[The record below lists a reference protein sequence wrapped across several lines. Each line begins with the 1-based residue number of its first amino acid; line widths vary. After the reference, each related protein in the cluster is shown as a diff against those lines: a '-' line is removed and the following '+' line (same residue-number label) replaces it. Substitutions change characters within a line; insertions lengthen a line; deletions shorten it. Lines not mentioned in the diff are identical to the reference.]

1 MKVEANK
8 MSNEQLISAHLS
20 GEGGREAFMS
30 SSKLVKEASD
40 RAPFFVRLFARR
52 YMALIANSLE
62 QCAERMDERLLSETR
77 QEMTRRGQEA
87 LRQATGQR
95 PDFNVH

>member
-1 MKVEANK
+1 MKVEAKK

-52 YMALIANSLE
+52 YLALIANSLE

-77 QEMTRRGQEA
+77 QEMARRGQ
-87 LRQATGQR
+87 QAVMQQSQDR
-95 PDFNVH
+95 PSVH